1 MYVPFIALSLFFL
14 LGRFHAH
21 SCRHIKLQL
30 VTKFLESQCRI
41 FSIGLRTWYKF
52 FYLRVEQIADI
63 FKRIILHDTYYR
75 CVRFE
80 PSNATVLCT
89 HSVVKKL
96 ER

>member
-1 MYVPFIALSLFFL
+1 
-14 LGRFHAH
+14 
-21 SCRHIKLQL
+21 
-30 VTKFLESQCRI
+30 
-41 FSIGLRTWYKF
+41 
-52 FYLRVEQIADI
+52 LRVEQIADI

-96 ER
+96 ERWVFTYCVVVK